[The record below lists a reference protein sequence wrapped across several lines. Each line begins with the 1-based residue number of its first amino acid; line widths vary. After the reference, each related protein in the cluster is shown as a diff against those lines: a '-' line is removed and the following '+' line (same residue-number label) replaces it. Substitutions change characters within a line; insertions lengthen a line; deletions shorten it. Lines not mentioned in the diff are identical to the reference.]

1 MTRSSLFLCHRLP
14 FPPNKGDKIRS
25 YALLRHLAQRGPV
38 HLACFVDEAE
48 DLQYLDKVREL
59 AGGRCYFERLGA
71 GAKTWRSLMGLLTG
85 KPLTTAC
92 FGSTRL
98 QAWVDQ
104 SLRSLPMDDV
114 VVFGSAMAPYLLEAP
129 IPADRVLF
137 DMVDIDSDKW
147 RQYAARSRGA
157 VKWLYGREH
166 EKLEALEC
174 VAADAFGHTLLVS
187 DFEANTFKAI
197 APASAA
203 KITGLTNGV
212 DLEQFSRGNF
222 ENPFSKDEIPIVM
235 TGRMDYR
242 PNYEGALWFAREV
255 FPQVLKF
262 IPNARVHFVGAGP
275 PAELRQAA
283 RSGVVVTGAVPDV
296 RPYIQ
301 FAQAIIAPLHIAR
314 GVQNKVLE
322 AMAMA
327 KPVVA
332 THDATRSLGV
342 KAGHHL
348 WVENEPRRFANAVV
362 EALQGPDRDKLARNA
377 RDYVEVHHSWAGL
390 MKNFE
395 RHLELLQPARTG
407 VCDNMAA
414 TRPAAG
420 SRLEFSAPCKS

>member
-1 MTRSSLFLCHRLP
+1 R
-14 FPPNKGDKIRS
+14 
-25 YALLRHLAQRGPV
+25 APV
-38 HLACFVDEAE
+38 
-48 DLQYLDKVREL
+48 
-59 AGGRCYFERLGA
+59 
-71 GAKTWRSLMGLLTG
+71 
-85 KPLTTAC
+85 
-92 FGSTRL
+92 
-98 QAWVDQ
+98 
-104 SLRSLPMDDV
+104 
-114 VVFGSAMAPYLLEAP
+114 APG
-129 IPADRVLF
+129 RVLF

-174 VAADAFGHTLLVS
+174 VAAGAFGHTLLAS
-187 DFEANTFKAI
+187 DFEADTFKAI

-212 DLEQFSRGNF
+212 DLDQFSQGNF
-222 ENPFSKDEIPIVM
+222 ANPFAADELPIVM

-262 IPNARVHFVGAGP
+262 IPNARVHFVGSGP

-283 RSGVVVTGAVPDV
+283 GSGIVVTGAVPDV

-342 KAGHHL
+342 KAGYHL
-348 WVENEPRRFANAVV
+348 WVE
-362 EALQGPDRDKLARNA
+362 
-377 RDYVEVHHSWAGL
+377 
-390 MKNFE
+390 
-395 RHLELLQPARTG
+395 
-407 VCDNMAA
+407 
-414 TRPAAG
+414 
-420 SRLEFSAPCKS
+420 

>member
-14 FPPNKGDKIRS
+14 YPPNKGDKIRS

-59 AGGRCYFERLGA
+59 AGGRCYFERLGS
-71 GAKTWRSLMGLLTG
+71 GAKAWRSLMGLATG

-92 FGSTRL
+92 FGSARL

-104 SLRSLPMDDV
+104 SLRSLPIDDV
-114 VVFGSAMAPYLLEAP
+114 VVFGSAMAPYLLQAP
-129 IPADRVLF
+129 LAADRVLF

-147 RQYAARSRGA
+147 RQYASRSRGA

-166 EKLEALEC
+166 QKLEALEC
-174 VAADAFGHTLLVS
+174 VAAEAFGHTLLAS
-187 DFEANTFKAI
+187 DFEADTFKAI
-197 APASAA
+197 APAAAA

-212 DLEQFSRGNF
+212 DLGQFSPGDF
-222 ENPFSKDEIPIVM
+222 QNPFGGDELPIVM

-283 RSGVVVTGAVPDV
+283 GPRIVVTGTVPDV

-301 FAQAIIAPLHIAR
+301 FAQAVIAPLHIAR

-342 KAGHHL
+342 QAGHHL
-348 WVENEPRRFANAVV
+348 WVENEPRRFANAIV

-377 RDYVEVHHSWAGL
+377 REYVEVHHSWAGL

-395 RHLELLQPARTG
+395 RHLELLRPPAG
-407 VCDNMAA
+407 ACDSPVAA
-414 TRPAAG
+414 RRGPK
-420 SRLEFSAPCKS
+420 LEFSAPCKS

>member
-14 FPPNKGDKIRS
+14 YPPNKGDKIRS

-71 GAKTWRSLMGLLTG
+71 GAKAWRSLMGLLTG

-92 FGSTRL
+92 FGSARL

-104 SLRSLPMDDV
+104 SLRSLPIDDV
-114 VVFGSAMAPYLLEAP
+114 VVFGSAMAPYLLQAP

-174 VAADAFGHTLLVS
+174 VAAGAFGHTLLAS
-187 DFEANTFKAI
+187 DFEADTFKAI
-197 APASAA
+197 APAAAA

-212 DLEQFSRGNF
+212 DLEQFSPGDF
-222 ENPFSKDEIPIVM
+222 KNPFGKDELPIVM

-283 RSGVVVTGAVPDV
+283 GPGVVVTGTVPDV

-301 FAQAIIAPLHIAR
+301 FAHAIIAPLHIAR

-342 KAGHHL
+342 QAGHHL
-348 WVENEPRRFANAVV
+348 WVENEPRRFANAIV

-377 RDYVEVHHSWAGL
+377 RNYVEVHHSWTGL

-395 RHLELLQPARTG
+395 RHLELLRPPRAG
-407 VCDNMAA
+407 ACDAPMAA
-414 TRPAAG
+414 RPAPQ
-420 SRLEFSAPCKS
+420 LEFSTPCKS

>member
-1 MTRSSLFLCHRLP
+1 MTQSSLFLCHRLP
-14 FPPNKGDKIRS
+14 YPPNKGDKIRS
-25 YALLRHLAQRGPV
+25 YALLRHLARRGPV
-38 HLACFVDEAE
+38 HLACFVYEPE

-71 GAKTWRSLMGLLTG
+71 GAKAWRSLAGLAAG

-92 FGSTRL
+92 FGSARL

-104 SLRSLPMDDV
+104 TLRSQPIDDV
-114 VVFGSAMAPYLLEAP
+114 VVFGSAMAPYLLKAP
-129 IPADRVLF
+129 LPPERVLF

-147 RQYAARSRGA
+147 RQYAARSQGG
-157 VKWLYGREH
+157 VKWLYGREA
-166 EKLEALEC
+166 EKLQALEC
-174 VAADAFGHTLLVS
+174 QAAEAFGHTLLVS
-187 DFEANTFKAI
+187 DFEADAFRTI

-203 KITGLTNGV
+203 KVSGLTNGV
-212 DLEQFSRGNF
+212 DLEQFSPGSF
-222 ENPFSKDEIPIVM
+222 ENPFGKDELPIVM

-242 PNYEGALWFAREV
+242 PNHEGALWFAREV

-262 IPNARVHFVGAGP
+262 LPNAKVHFVGAGP
-275 PAELRQAA
+275 PAALREAA
-283 RSGVVVTGAVPDV
+283 GPGVVVTGSVPDV

-332 THDATRSLGV
+332 THDATRSLAV
-342 KAGHHL
+342 QAGHHL

-362 EALQGPDRDKLARNA
+362 EALKGPDREKLARNA
-377 RDYVEVHHSWAGL
+377 RNYVEVHHSWTRL
-390 MKNFE
+390 MQDFE
-395 RHLELLQPARTG
+395 RHLELLKRPGADLR
-407 VCDNMAA
+407 AS
-414 TRPAAG
+414 PAAA
-420 SRLEFSAPCKS
+420 RPVTQLEFSAPCKS

>member
-14 FPPNKGDKIRS
+14 YPPNKGDKIRS

-48 DLQYLDKVREL
+48 DLQYLDKVRDL

-71 GAKTWRSLMGLLTG
+71 GAKAWRSLIGLAAG

-104 SLRSLPMDDV
+104 TLRSLPVDDV
-114 VVFGSAMAPYLLEAP
+114 VVFGSAMAPYLLKAP
-129 IPADRVLF
+129 IAPERVLF

-147 RQYAARSRGA
+147 RQYAACSRGA

-174 VAADAFGHTLLVS
+174 VAADAFGHTLLAS
-187 DFEANTFKAI
+187 DFEADTFKAI
-197 APASAA
+197 APTAAA

-212 DLEQFSRGNF
+212 DLDQFSRGDF
-222 ENPFSKDEIPIVM
+222 KNPFSQDELPIVM

-262 IPNARVHFVGAGP
+262 IPNASVHFVGAGP

-283 RSGVVVTGAVPDV
+283 GPRIAVTGTVPDV

-322 AMAMA
+322 AMAMT

-342 KAGHHL
+342 QAGHHL
-348 WVENEPRRFANAVV
+348 WVENEPRRFANAIV

-377 RDYVEVHHSWAGL
+377 REYVEVHHSWAGL
-390 MKNFE
+390 MKNFD
-395 RHLELLQPARTG
+395 RHLELLQASRTG
-407 VCDNMAA
+407 ARDGLVAA
-414 TRPAAG
+414 RRGPK
-420 SRLEFSAPCKS
+420 LEFSAPCKS

>member
-14 FPPNKGDKIRS
+14 YPPNKGDKIRS
-25 YALLRHLAQRGPV
+25 YALLRHLAARGPV
-38 HLACFVDEAE
+38 HLACFVDDAE
-48 DLQYLDKVREL
+48 DLQYLDKVRAL
-59 AGGRCYFERLGA
+59 AGGQCYFERLGA
-71 GAKTWRSLMGLLTG
+71 GAKTWRSLMGLVTG

-92 FGSTRL
+92 FGSAGL
-98 QAWVDQ
+98 QAWVDR
-104 SLRSLPMDDV
+104 SLRELPIDDV

-129 IPADRVLF
+129 IAPERVLF

-147 RQYAARSRGA
+147 RQYAARSRGGI
-157 VKWLYGREH
+157 KWLYGREG

-174 VAADAFGHTLLVS
+174 VAADAFGHTLLAS
-187 DFEANTFKAI
+187 DFEADTFRTI

-203 KITGLTNGV
+203 KISGLTNGV
-212 DLEQFSRGNF
+212 DLEQFSPGNF
-222 ENPFSKDEIPIVM
+222 DNPFAPDELPIVM

-262 IPNARVHFVGAGP
+262 IPNAKVHFVGAGP
-275 PAELRQAA
+275 PAQLREAA
-283 RSGVVVTGAVPDV
+283 GAGIVVTGTVPDI

-301 FAQAIIAPLHIAR
+301 FARAIIAPLHIAR

-362 EALQGPDRDKLARNA
+362 EALQGPDRDKLAGNA
-377 RDYVEVHHSWAGL
+377 RKYVEVHHSWAGL
-390 MKNFE
+390 MKDFE
-395 RHLELLQPARTG
+395 RHLEPLRRADTSNNPALPR
-407 VCDNMAA
+407 A
-414 TRPAAG
+414 AAG
-420 SRLEFSAPCKS
+420 QKLELTAPCK

>member
-1 MTRSSLFLCHRLP
+1 MTRHSLFLCHRLP
-14 FPPNKGDKIRS
+14 YPPNKGDKIRS
-25 YALLRHLAQRGPV
+25 YALLRHLARRGPV

-59 AGGRCYFERLGA
+59 AGGQCYFERLDR
-71 GAKTWRSLMGLLTG
+71 GAKAWRSLMGLVSG

-92 FGSTRL
+92 FGSARL

-104 SLRSLPMDDV
+104 NLGRLPIDDV
-114 VVFGSAMAPYLLEAP
+114 VVFGSAMAPYLLKAP
-129 IPADRVLF
+129 IAPDRVLF

-157 VKWLYGREH
+157 VKWLYGREA

-174 VAADAFGHTLLVS
+174 LAAQAFGHTLLAS
-187 DFEANTFKAI
+187 DFEAETFKAI
-197 APASAA
+197 APASAE
-203 KITGLTNGV
+203 KISGLTNGV
-212 DLEQFSRGNF
+212 DLEQFSAGNF
-222 ENPFSKDEIPIVM
+222 ENPFAQGELPIVM

-255 FPQVLKF
+255 FPHIAKD
-262 IPNARVHFVGAGP
+262 IPEAKVHFVGAGP
-275 PAELRQAA
+275 PAQLREAA
-283 RSGVVVTGAVPDV
+283 GPGVVVTGTVPDV

-342 KAGHHL
+342 TAGHHL

-362 EALQGPDRDKLARNA
+362 EALRGPERDNRARNG
-377 RDYVEVHHSWAGL
+377 RNYVEVHHDWTSL
-390 MKNFE
+390 MGDFE
-395 RHLELLQPARTG
+395 RHLELLRPPAGLRG
-407 VCDNMAA
+407 N
-414 TRPAAG
+414 PAAA
-420 SRLEFSAPCKS
+420 RPVPKLEFSAPCKS

>member
-59 AGGRCYFERLGA
+59 AGGHCYFERLDK
-71 GAKTWRSLMGLLTG
+71 GAKAWRSLMGLAAG

-92 FGSTRL
+92 FSSARL
-98 QAWVDQ
+98 HAWVDQ
-104 SLRSLPMDDV
+104 TLRSLTVDDV
-114 VVFGSAMAPYLLEAP
+114 VVFGSAMAPYLLGAP
-129 IPADRVLF
+129 IAPERVLF

-147 RQYAARSRGA
+147 RQYAACSRGA
-157 VKWLYGREH
+157 VKWLYGREA

-174 VAADAFGHTLLVS
+174 LAAGAFGHTLLVS
-187 DFEANTFKAI
+187 DFEADAFRAI
-197 APASAA
+197 APASAG
-203 KITGLTNGV
+203 KISSLTNGV
-212 DLEQFSRGNF
+212 DLEQFSPGGF
-222 ENPFSKDEIPIVM
+222 ENPFAADELPIVM

-262 IPNARVHFVGAGP
+262 IPNASVHFVGAGP
-275 PAELRQAA
+275 PAQLREAA
-283 RSGVVVTGAVPDV
+283 GAGVVVTGTVPDI

-301 FAQAIIAPLHIAR
+301 FARAVIAPLHIAR

-322 AMAMA
+322 AMALA

-342 KAGHHL
+342 TAGHHL
-348 WVENEPRRFANAVV
+348 WVEKEPRRFANAVV

-377 RDYVEVHHSWAGL
+377 RGYVQVHHSWAGL
-390 MKNFE
+390 MQDLE
-395 RHLELLQPARTG
+395 RHLELLRPSGDLRG
-407 VCDNMAA
+407 N
-414 TRPAAG
+414 PAAAR
-420 SRLEFSAPCKS
+420 SAARPQMEFSAPCKS